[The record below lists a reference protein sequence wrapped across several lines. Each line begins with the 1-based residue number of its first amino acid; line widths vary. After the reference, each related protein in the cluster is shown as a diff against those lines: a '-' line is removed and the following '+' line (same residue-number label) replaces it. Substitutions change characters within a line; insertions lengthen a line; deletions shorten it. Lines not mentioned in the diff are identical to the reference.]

1 MPALTDEEVKGYNKS
16 ETEKEMRERISA
28 VNSIKDKW
36 DGLENITD
44 NDDTRAVQQ
53 YNVDLQ
59 KLGDRLQELKEAED
73 AGSKASS
80 WQEFLDTPASGGGMQ
95 FPQGNGNGSGGKQ
108 ITKDAAKE
116 FVDSKAYE
124 QYRENNIKGA
134 EAEVSI
140 GSILP
145 EYKALQAKGFKAP
158 GMKATLGTDDTL
170 ANVDTEFP
178 VENVRSGVM
187 VEELFQTPNM
197 ADLIPQATTGQN
209 AVPFMRETVLDQAAA
224 ETAEGALAPEAS
236 IEFSEDSSPVRKIPV
251 FIPVTDEIL
260 EDESFI
266 RGHIN
271 GRLPLFIRLREDNQL
286 INGDGVAPNLTG
298 ILNLSGTDTS
308 TGYAVSDS
316 PQTKLETV
324 FTAGM
329 RVMESFL
336 MPDASVMGMSL
347 WEELRLAKDGNN
359 NYLLAPITDNATPR
373 IFGWRV
379 VFNQN
384 MPNEPGGTGNTNDV
398 IIVGA
403 FSQASQIWRRTGISL
418 AVSDSHSDF
427 FQRMQL
433 AIRASTR
440 LAVTHYRPA
449 GYALVSAS
457 T

>member
-1 MPALTDEEVKGYNKS
+1 MPAITDEEVERYTKPQC
-16 ETEKEMRERISA
+16 EKEMRDRISA
-28 VNSIKDKW
+28 VKEIKDKW
-36 DGLENITD
+36 GGFEGIAD

-59 KLGDRLQELKEAED
+59 KLGDRLQALREAEE
-73 AGSKASS
+73 GGQKADS
-80 WQEFLDTPASGGGMQ
+80 WQSFLDSPAGGMQ
-95 FPQGNGNGSGGKQ
+95 FPGGGNGDGGAK
-108 ITKDAAKE
+108 KKVLRDAAKQ
-116 FVDSKAYE
+116 FVESKAYE
-124 QYRENNIKGA
+124 QYRETKVQGI

-140 GSILP
+140 ASILP
-145 EYKALQAKGFKAP
+145 EYVGLELKGYKAP
-158 GMKATLGTDDTL
+158 GMKATLGTDSSL
-170 ANVDTEFP
+170 ADVDTEFP
-178 VENVRSGVM
+178 PENIRSGVM
-187 VEELFQTPNM
+187 VEELFQTPNV
-197 ADLIPQATTGQN
+197 ADLFPQATTGQN
-209 AVPFMRETVLDQAAA
+209 AVPFMNETVNDTGAA

-236 IEFSEDSSPVRKIPV
+236 ITFSEDSAPVRKIPV
-251 FIPVTDEIL
+251 FLPVTDEIL

-298 ILNLSGTDTS
+298 ILNLSGTDSS
-308 TGYAVSDS
+308 TGYATSDS
-316 PQTKLETV
+316 AQTKLETI

-336 MPDASVMGMSL
+336 MPDASLMGLSL
-347 WEELRLAKDGNN
+347 WEELRLAKDANN

-373 IFGWRV
+373 VFGWRV

-384 MPNEPGGTGNTNDV
+384 MPDEPTSTGVTNTT

-403 FSQASQIWRRTGISL
+403 FSQASQIWRRTGITL

-440 LAVTHYRPA
+440 LAITHYRPA
-449 GYALVSAS
+449 GYALVEA
-457 T
+457 TA